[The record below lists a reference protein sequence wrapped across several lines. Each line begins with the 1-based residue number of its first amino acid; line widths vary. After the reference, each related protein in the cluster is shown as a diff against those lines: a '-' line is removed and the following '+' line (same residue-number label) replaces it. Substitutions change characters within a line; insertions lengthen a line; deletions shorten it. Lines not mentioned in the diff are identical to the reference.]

1 MVGALCGDGG
11 EATAGDE
18 EDGGGTSDAVL
29 PGTGDGVPSAGDGD
43 GGRSNAVSVT
53 GVPGGGVWYGGGGR
67 YGGGG
72 GAFAGAAVPGG
83 LTGVP
88 GGVPVAGAL
97 PVCGLW

>member
-1 MVGALCGDGG
+1 MVGALCDDGG

-18 EDGGGTSDAVL
+18 EDGGGSCDAV
-29 PGTGDGVPSAGDGD
+29 PGTGDGVPGTGDGD
-43 GGRSNAVSVT
+43 GGWSNAVSVR

-67 YGGGG
+67 NGGGG
-72 GAFAGAAVPGG
+72 GAFAGAVPGG

-97 PVCGLW
+97 PVCGLL